1 MKIESTRPQCAKTFM
16 LRAAKP
22 TGTQESHFAQ
32 LSTHPKA
39 CKQFSHGIPRRR
51 HRRANHTPGNGSPK
65 QKTTGPTRFQLA
77 QEMVPSSPG
86 SKPEN
91 MAELYLLRANVKP
104 HNKRPSKNALADIW
118 AGLSKWPKTGLPM
131 WLPKP
136 KPKHIDVDFLGPTNG
151 GIGSNANQYVDRSCM
166 KGIEGQQN

>member
-1 MKIESTRPQCAKTFM
+1 MKEGCHVMEIESTRPQCAKTFM

-51 HRRANHTPGNGSPK
+51 NRQRANHTPGNGSPK
-65 QKTTGPTRFQLA
+65 QKTTGPRCQLMA
-77 QEMVPSSPG
+77 QEMVPFSPG
-86 SKPEN
+86 SKPES
-91 MAELYLLRANVKP
+91 MAELYLLRANVKCQP

-131 WLPKP
+131 WLPKTQTQT
-136 KPKHIDVDFLGPTNG
+136 H
-151 GIGSNANQYVDRSCM
+151 RC
-166 KGIEGQQN
+166 